1 MIEVQRTMRAQRLHR
16 IEGAFLVR
24 QIHVGLP
31 NFVAR
36 TLPSSALAP
45 YGYVPIGCIT
55 RHLLCSIVSP
65 SYSTRLCPE
74 TADYRINLIRVPG
87 ALFRLA

>member
-45 YGYVPIGCIT
+45 YSYVPIGCIT
-55 RHLLCSIVSP
+55 RSLTLFNREPFLQYSP
-65 SYSTRLCPE
+65 LS
-74 TADYRINLIRVPG
+74 
-87 ALFRLA
+87 